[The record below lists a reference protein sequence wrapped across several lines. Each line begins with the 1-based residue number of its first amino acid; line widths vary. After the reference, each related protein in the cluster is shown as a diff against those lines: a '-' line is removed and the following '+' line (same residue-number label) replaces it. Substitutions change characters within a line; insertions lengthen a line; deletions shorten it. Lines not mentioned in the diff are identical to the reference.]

1 MNATLPRWL
10 TWVLCATLCFSAQ
23 FALAYVSVPTLVT
36 HVTDTTSTLNEQQKK
51 ALEDKLRALE
61 ERKGAQLLILIVPST
76 DPEEIEQYAT
86 RVFDAWK
93 IGRKNVDDGALLL
106 WAKNDRR
113 IRIEVGRGLEGPI
126 PDVLASRII
135 NDTMRPLFR
144 NEAWFEGLDKATD
157 QLAGLIDGEALP
169 DAPASIPQ
177 SATAE
182 TRESIDRYFPIFFF
196 IPIVVVITAIWP
208 RRREVSASVVASVIT
223 TATAFKALDLPL
235 GSLPW
240 VALIYFLFGLAYAFD
255 LFPKASSSGGSS
267 GGWSGGS
274 GGSGGSSW
282 GGGGGSSAGGGASGS
297 Y

>member
-1 MNATLPRWL
+1 MLAAVPRWL
-10 TWVLCATLCFSAQ
+10 LIAIYFGICFTSA
-23 FALAYVSVPTLVT
+23 AVSANVSVPTLVT
-36 HVTDTTSTLNEQQKK
+36 HVTDTTRTLTEQQNK

-61 ERKGAQLLILIVPST
+61 ERKGSQLLILVVPST
-76 DPEEIEQYAT
+76 QPEEIEPYAT
-86 RVFDAWK
+86 RVFDTWK
-93 IGRKNVDDGALLL
+93 IGRKNVDDGVLLL

-157 QLAGLIDGEALP
+157 QLIGLIDGEALP
-169 DAPASIPQ
+169 PAPESVSESASSQPHDALDS
-177 SATAE
+177 
-182 TRESIDRYFPIFFF
+182 YFPVLLFL
-196 IPIVVVITAIWP
+196 PIVVAITTAWP
-208 RRREVSASVVASVIT
+208 RRREFSASIVASGIT
-223 TATAFKALDLPL
+223 TAAAFELLDLPYE
-235 GSLPW
+235 SLPW
-240 VALIYFLFGLAYAFD
+240 VALVYFLFGLACAFH
-255 LFPKASSSGGSS
+255 LFPNTGTSGGSS

-274 GGSGGSSW
+274 GGGSSW

>member
-1 MNATLPRWL
+1 MNAALPRWWAWVICL
-10 TWVLCATLCFSAQ
+10 TVCLGTQC
-23 FALAYVSVPTLVT
+23 ALAYVPVPTLVT
-36 HVTDTTSTLNEQQKK
+36 HVTDTTATLSEQQKSE
-51 ALEDKLRALE
+51 LEQKLRALE
-61 ERKGAQLLILIVPST
+61 QRKGAQLLILIVPST
-76 DPEEIEQYAT
+76 QPEEIEQYAT
-86 RVFDAWK
+86 RVFDTWK

-157 QLAGLIDGEALP
+157 QLTGLIDGEALP
-169 DAPASIPQ
+169 DAPASIPE

-182 TRESIDRYFPIFFF
+182 TPESIDRYFPIFFF

-255 LFPKASSSGGSS
+255 LFPKVSSSGGSS
-267 GGWSGGS
+267 GGWS